1 MIPLFNATFRRR
13 LAWLAL
19 LLAAGSYVALAIAE
33 QGSAPVGFSAPP
45 SQPLPFERQR
55 VFGLN
60 LTDRSSVDALNW
72 LNAAGN
78 PSLALIAVAID
89 PDVVG
94 ALSVADQQ
102 PLAYSALDLLFGST
116 ADSPLAVCLHEP
128 PGTVGQLGVAQAA
141 VGTLNE
147 RYTARIAYV
156 AGCPSDAVEWRRAV
170 ARAAMKA
177 ESPVEGFDSAY
188 VPLSSGAA
196 LSIQDV
202 GNDTLQRAALRSG
215 GTSRY
220 TLLDA
225 PPRADISANF
235 LEQARAALRDYA
247 QIGLVL
253 ARPAPGVD
261 PGSFAREVGAA
272 LLPTDPAPQGF
283 SPVNAGAVRLSGDWP
298 ESLVGAVAYRRAA
311 NEGAALTV
319 DFVGEDVY
327 LLGLVSP
334 GGGTVTVWLDPPDG
348 PLPPPS
354 GEISL
359 DAAQARD
366 AAVPLFT
373 GLPAT
378 QHRVVLASAGG
389 DVVVSGIFISGRAT
403 PGWANGVAAFGL
415 LVVSIAALA
424 QICFAAV
431 QNIRAEASVGS
442 RRRGGE
448 HPRGFSIRR

>member
-1 MIPLFNATFRRR
+1 MIPLFNAAFRRR

-19 LLAAGSYVALAIAE
+19 LLAAGSYLMLAIAE
-33 QGSAPVGFSAPP
+33 QGSAPAGFSAPP

-55 VFGLN
+55 VFGLD

-94 ALSVADQQ
+94 ALSVTDQQ

-141 VGTLNE
+141 LGSLNE

-170 ARAAMKA
+170 ARAALKA
-177 ESPVEGFDSAY
+177 DSPVESFDSTY

-196 LSIQDV
+196 LVVQDV
-202 GNDTLQRAALRSG
+202 GADTLQRAAVRG
-215 GTSRY
+215 GGASRY
-220 TLLDA
+220 RVLA
-225 PPRADISANF
+225 SPPRADISANF
-235 LEQARAALRDYA
+235 LDQAREVLRDYA
-247 QIGLVL
+247 QVGLVL
-253 ARPAPGVD
+253 AQPAPGAD
-261 PGSFAREVGAA
+261 PGAFASAVGAA
-272 LLPTDPAPQGF
+272 LLSTDQAPQGF
-283 SPVNAGAVRLSGDWP
+283 SPINAGAVRLSGDWP
-298 ESLVGAVAYRRAA
+298 ESLVGAVAYRRAGG
-311 NEGAALTV
+311 EGAALTV

-334 GGGTVTVWLDPPDG
+334 GGGSASVWLDPPDG

-366 AAVPLFT
+366 AAVPIFT

-378 QHRVVLASAGG
+378 HHRVVLASAGG

-415 LVVSIAALA
+415 LLVSIAALA
-424 QICFAAV
+424 EICCVAV

-442 RRRGGE
+442 RRRDGD